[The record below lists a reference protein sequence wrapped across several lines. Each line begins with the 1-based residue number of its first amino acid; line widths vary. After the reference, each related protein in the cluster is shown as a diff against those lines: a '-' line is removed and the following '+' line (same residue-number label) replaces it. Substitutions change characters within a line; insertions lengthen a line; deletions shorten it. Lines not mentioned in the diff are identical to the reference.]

1 MMDNSVIS
9 HLRNGGIVIIYD
21 SDDREAEGDFAFCG
35 HFVSPERVNF
45 LLKNAGGLI
54 CLAMTEE
61 WATKIGIKRQV
72 SNGKDKLGT
81 PFGYPINLITN
92 KSGVSASERSN
103 TILAASQDDSNEKSF
118 YYPGHVH
125 TLIANSGGLAIR
137 DGHTEAI
144 VELMKICELEY
155 PGVLCEILS
164 DNGEPASVAELKS
177 TAGRLNIPFVSINEI
192 KEWLGLKK

>member
-9 HLRNGGIVIIYD
+9 YLRSGGMVIIYD

-45 LLKNAGGLI
+45 LLKNAGGLV

-61 WATKIGIKRQV
+61 WAVKIGIKRQV
-72 SNGKDKLGT
+72 SNGKDKMGT

-92 KSGVSASERSN
+92 KSGVSASERCN
-103 TILAASQDDSNEKSF
+103 TILAASQDDSDGKLF

-125 TLIANSGGLAIR
+125 TLIANSGGLAAR

-144 VELMKICELEY
+144 VELMKICDLEY

-164 DNGEPASVAELKS
+164 ENGEPASVVELKNI
-177 TAGRLNIPFVSINEI
+177 ARRLNIPFISIDEI
-192 KEWLGLKK
+192 KEWLRLNK